1 MTLRF
6 FKWWSWEHLLSI
18 FEAVLWE
25 ESSKMHEER
34 WQEYMFCVGMSL
46 SHIVVGIDY
55 ISLRDPLAISRSYC
69 DWVVQLP
76 LKTVLWLCW
85 QSQFIYGSVHLQTV
99 FGFKDFI
106 HLPHMAAHDRLKIKY
121 LLEGAFLLLTLLLT
135 LMASPHQH

>member
-1 MTLRF
+1 MNYCLIHRFHPLDNPLTLRF

-34 WQEYMFCVGMSL
+34 WEEYMFCVSMSL
-46 SHIVVGIDY
+46 SHIVVGIGY

-85 QSQFIYGSVHLQTV
+85 QSAHIQGQSTCRESLALKTSSTC
-99 FGFKDFI
+99 
-106 HLPHMAAHDRLKIKY
+106 LTWLHMIDSR
-121 LLEGAFLLLTLLLT
+121 
-135 LMASPHQH
+135 